1 MAQLNGVDFLAKW
14 ATLFADNT
22 TGDISAE
29 DMRDFRQDIKDSF
42 FNLLDGVGL
51 VSGLTTPRIPYAT
64 SATALANSNLY
75 HATNGLGLGITPSG
89 GSADYLS
96 FELGNGIS
104 ILSGK
109 TTSDSHLIGNAYY
122 NGTNYVYRTSNFV
135 NKLSLTSGAF
145 VFEAAGSGTAGNNIT
160 WFQRFRVGNSGT
172 INITT
177 PANDN
182 TLTRILGQNAV
193 SGNIEYATSTFGL
206 NDGELTALAGLT
218 SAADRL
224 PYFTGSGTASL
235 ATFTSFARTLID
247 DVNAAAAR
255 TTLGAITNTAA
266 ANEIP
271 KSGGSG
277 TDISGSGVYSLSAA
291 QLHFGSTTN
300 FASVSGAGL
309 FGSNVVQLAVQAG
322 SGLDAGSPHGQDLYL
337 ESGGGF
343 VSGNGDSG
351 NIIIRT
357 LAPSGTGVYGS
368 IAIYGS
374 GSDNFQSGE
383 RIMYIGNC
391 ITAPT
396 GNPSSGGFMYVES
409 GALKY
414 RGSSGTVTTIANA

>member
-160 WFQRFRVGNSGT
+160 WFQRFRIGNSGT

-182 TLTRILGQNAV
+182 TLTRILGQNSV
-193 SGNIEYATSTFGL
+193 SGNIEYANSTFGL
-206 NDGELTALAGLT
+206 NDGELTALAGLSSAADTLPYFTGSGTASLATFTSFARTLVDDADATTARTTLGLVIGTNVQAYDAELAAIAGLT

-235 ATFTSFARTLID
+235 ATFTSFARPLVD
-247 DVNAAAAR
+247 
-255 TTLGAITNTAA
+255 
-266 ANEIP
+266 
-271 KSGGSG
+271 
-277 TDISGSGVYSLSAA
+277 
-291 QLHFGSTTN
+291 
-300 FASVSGAGL
+300 
-309 FGSNVVQLAVQAG
+309 
-322 SGLDAGSPHGQDLYL
+322 LD
-337 ESGGGF
+337 
-343 VSGNGDSG
+343 
-351 NIIIRT
+351 
-357 LAPSGTGVYGS
+357 
-368 IAIYGS
+368 
-374 GSDNFQSGE
+374 
-383 RIMYIGNC
+383 
-391 ITAPT
+391 
-396 GNPSSGGFMYVES
+396 
-409 GALKY
+409 
-414 RGSSGTVTTIANA
+414 